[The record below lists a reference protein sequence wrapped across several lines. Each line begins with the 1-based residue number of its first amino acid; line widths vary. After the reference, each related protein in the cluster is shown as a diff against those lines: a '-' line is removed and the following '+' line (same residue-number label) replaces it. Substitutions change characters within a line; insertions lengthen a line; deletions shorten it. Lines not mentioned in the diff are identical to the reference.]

1 MFKQYY
7 LKGVGV
13 RNFRNECKKDIYKK
27 VGTYHCS
34 THPHNTYLQILS
46 ETGLIG
52 FLFFMIFLGFIFVN
66 IFQYLKNIY
75 IKHEKINITLGLCFV
90 FILVNFFPLS
100 TTGSFFNNWLSTLY
114 FMPISFLLYEL
125 NYKKFK

>member
-46 ETGLIG
+46 ETLPIG

-66 IFQYLKNIY
+66 IFQYRKNIY
-75 IKHEKINITLGLCFV
+75 IKHEKINIILWTLFCFY
-90 FILVNFFPLS
+90 FSQFFSLEYHRK
-100 TTGSFFNNWLSTLY
+100 FF
-114 FMPISFLLYEL
+114 
-125 NYKKFK
+125 